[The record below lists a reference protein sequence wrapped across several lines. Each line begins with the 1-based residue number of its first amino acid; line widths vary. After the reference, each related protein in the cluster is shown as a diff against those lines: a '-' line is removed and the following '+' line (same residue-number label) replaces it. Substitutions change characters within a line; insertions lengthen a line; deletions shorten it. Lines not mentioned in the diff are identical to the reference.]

1 MNAFKSLLNI
11 GFAKALV
18 RKEKRTPILLT
29 SAAHQK
35 RYNIFS
41 QFLGQ
46 LKMKCP
52 LLGHQHQR
60 SATRRKE
67 IPQKWKTKVFR

>member
-18 RKEKRTPILLT
+18 RKEKRTPILLK

-35 RYNIFS
+35 RESIFS
-41 QFLGQ
+41 
-46 LKMKCP
+46 
-52 LLGHQHQR
+52 
-60 SATRRKE
+60 
-67 IPQKWKTKVFR
+67 